1 MICVV
6 PFSSRTIRHDTM
18 NLRNILRACLL
29 AAVVALSTQGVGCK
43 SQSANQATPSGAP
56 TAGADDEVNVENKFD
71 AALRMRIRTLATT
84 DPEARLSC
92 FIELDAPV
100 DDQKRQ
106 QLEEAGLRVRTV
118 VDQIVTVEGTPGAL
132 RRAAAYPFVRSVSLS
147 QTRPPKQ
154 Q

>member
-1 MICVV
+1 M
-6 PFSSRTIRHDTM
+6 
-18 NLRNILRACLL
+18 
-29 AAVVALSTQGVGCK
+29 
-43 SQSANQATPSGAP
+43 
-56 TAGADDEVNVENKFD
+56 ENKFD

-84 DPEARLSC
+84 DPETRLSC

-147 QTRPPKQ
+147 QTRAPKQ